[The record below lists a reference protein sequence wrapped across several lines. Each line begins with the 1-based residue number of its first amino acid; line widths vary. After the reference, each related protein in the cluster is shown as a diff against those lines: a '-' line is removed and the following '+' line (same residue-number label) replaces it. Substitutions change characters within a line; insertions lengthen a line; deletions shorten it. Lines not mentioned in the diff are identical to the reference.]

1 MLISVFSS
9 SRKAW
14 RQGILAAVS
23 TAVICCAV
31 ILWSKGLSPLAFLSL
46 VPAAILLGI
55 ARLRA
60 MMTAQEEHLRLL
72 AILYS
77 ELEPHRF
84 IEQYEPICN
93 GKMSDECR
101 RAMTAHLANGYAYGG
116 DSPKALELISSLPM
130 PQGKKELGTRLLIAG
145 NRCTYHLLAQ
155 DAAAAREEHSEMVRL
170 LEQAKAEKRK
180 ISPNYER
187 TRQMNEL
194 QLNLLENKPVDV
206 SILREELTS
215 RSNRLHKALC
225 RYLLAWSYAQAGKR
239 TEARGVL
246 KEVLCLKGSVIL
258 LQQAREL
265 DERLKA
271 EK

>member
-14 RQGILAAVS
+14 RQGIFAAV
-23 TAVICCAV
+23 AVGILCCAFL
-31 ILWSKGLSPLAFLSL
+31 IWKHGLSPMALLGL
-46 VPAAILLGI
+46 VPAAALLGI

-72 AILYS
+72 AILYND
-77 ELEPHRF
+77 LEPQRF
-84 IEQYEPICN
+84 IEQYEPICSK
-93 GKMSDECR
+93 KMSEECQ
-101 RAMTAHLANGYAYGG
+101 RATAAHLANGYAYGG

-155 DAAAAREEHSEMVRL
+155 DAAAAREEHAEMVRL
-170 LEQAKAEKRK
+170 LEQAKAEKCK

-187 TRQMNEL
+187 TRRMNEV

-206 SILREELTS
+206 SILREELAA
-215 RSNRLHKALC
+215 RSNQLHKALC

-246 KEVLCLKGSVIL
+246 KEVLSLKGSVIL
-258 LQQAREL
+258 LQRAREL